1 MAVATTLAI
10 TAGVAG
16 VTKMV
21 DAQMTKN
28 NAKAELKKQE
38 QKANDAK
45 TALAELEKNR
55 QEVINPYE
63 NMANEFENIGV
74 ATQAS
79 KFAAEEADIA
89 LANTLDTIMQTG
101 GGAGG
106 ATALARAALESKR
119 GISADIE
126 KQEQANNTARAEGAN
141 QVQQLKAQGE
151 AYKFETQEA
160 RDVSKMDRLQTEQDN
175 AEAMATQA
183 NNVKMAANQQMLG
196 AVGGMTSS
204 LAGGVQSFGAGG
216 ANEYLGAVIPP
227 TTTP

>member
-10 TAGVAG
+10 TAAVGG
-16 VTKMV
+16 ITSMV
-21 DAQMTKN
+21 GAQVQKN
-28 NAKAELKKQE
+28 EAKRQMEAEAK
-38 QKANDAK
+38 KANDAK
-45 TALAELEKNR
+45 TALEEIEKNR

-63 NMANEFENIGV
+63 NMANEFENLGV

-79 KFAAEEADIA
+79 KFQAEEADIA

-119 GISADIE
+119 GISADIQ
-126 KQEQANNTARAEGAN
+126 KQEKANNDARAEGAN

-160 RDVSKMDRLQTEQDN
+160 RDVTKMDRLQSQQDN
-175 AEAMATQA
+175 AENREMMARNA
-183 NNVKMAANQQMLG
+183 KMAANQELIG
-196 AVGGMTSS
+196 AVGSMSGS
-204 LAGGVQSFGAGG
+204 LGGGLKGNTG
-216 ANEYLGAVIPP
+216 ANAGKLFV
-227 TTTP
+227 

>member
-28 NAKAELKKQE
+28 NAKAELIKQE

-196 AVGGMTSS
+196 AVSGMASD
-204 LAGGVQSFGAGG
+204 LAGGLTGSTGNQLGG
-216 ANEYLGAVIPP
+216 LLQG
-227 TTTP
+227 

>member
-10 TAGVAG
+10 TAAVGG
-16 VTKMV
+16 ITSMV
-21 DAQMTKN
+21 GAQVKKN
-28 NAKAELKKQE
+28 EAKKQME
-38 QKANDAK
+38 AEAKKANDAK
-45 TALAELEKNR
+45 TALEEIEKNR

-63 NMANEFENIGV
+63 NMANEFENLGV

-79 KFAAEEADIA
+79 KFQAEEADIA

-119 GISADIE
+119 GISADIQ
-126 KQEQANNTARAEGAN
+126 KQEKANNDARAEGAN

-160 RDVSKMDRLQTEQDN
+160 RDVTKMDRLQTQQDN
-175 AEAMATQA
+175 AEAREMMARNA
-183 NNVKMAANQQMLG
+183 KMAANQEMIG
-196 AVGGMTSS
+196 AVGTMASS
-204 LAGGVQSFGAGG
+204 LTGPGAMTGGPGLFG
-216 ANEYLGAVIPP
+216 
-227 TTTP
+227 

>member
-1 MAVATTLAI
+1 MAVATSIAI
-10 TAGVAG
+10 AAGIGG

-28 NAKAELKKQE
+28 NAKAELIKQE

-175 AEAMATQA
+175 AEAMAMQA

-196 AVGGMTSS
+196 AVGGMASS

>member
-28 NAKAELKKQE
+28 NAKAELIKQE

-175 AEAMATQA
+175 AEAMAMQA

-196 AVGGMTSS
+196 AVGGMASG

-227 TTTP
+227 KTTP

>member
-1 MAVATTLAI
+1 MAVATSLAI
-10 TAGVAG
+10 GAAVGG
-16 VTKMV
+16 ITKMV
-21 DAQMTKN
+21 GAQMQKN
-28 NAKAELKKQE
+28 AAKEDKLKQE
-38 QKANDAK
+38 KIANDSK
-45 TALAELEKNR
+45 LALEELEKNR

-79 KFAAEEADIA
+79 KFQAEEADMS

-119 GISADIE
+119 GISADIQ
-126 KQEQANNTARAEGAN
+126 KQEQTNNTARAEGAN

-160 RDVSKMDRLQTEQDN
+160 RDVTKMNRLQVEQDN
-175 AEAMATQA
+175 ATMLARQA
-183 NNVKMAANQQMLG
+183 EQTKQAANQQMLG
-196 AVGGMTSS
+196 AVGGIGQD
-204 LAGGVQSFGAGG
+204 LAGGLTGSIGG
-216 ANEYLGAVIPP
+216 V
-227 TTTP
+227 

>member
-1 MAVATTLAI
+1 MAVATSIAI
-10 TAGVAG
+10 AAGIGG

-28 NAKAELKKQE
+28 NAKAELIKQE

-196 AVGGMTSS
+196 AVSGMASD
-204 LAGGVQSFGAGG
+204 LAGGLTGSTGNQLGG
-216 ANEYLGAVIPP
+216 LLQG
-227 TTTP
+227 

>member
-1 MAVATTLAI
+1 MALMTSLAI
-10 TAGVAG
+10 GAGVSG
-16 VTKMV
+16 ITKMV
-21 DAQMTKN
+21 SAQMNKN
-28 NAKAELKKQE
+28 NAKEQMKIQE

-119 GISADIE
+119 GISADIQ

-160 RDVSKMDRLQTEQDN
+160 RDVTKMDRLQTEQDN
-175 AEAMATQA
+175 AEALAQQA
-183 NNVKMAANQQMLG
+183 NNVKMAANQDMLG
-196 AVGGMTSS
+196 AVGGTIGGMFNPSS
-204 LAGGVQSFGAGG
+204 MVGGGKNLGRDLMAGNIFD
-216 ANEYLGAVIPP
+216 
-227 TTTP
+227 

>member
-1 MAVATTLAI
+1 MAVATSLAI
-10 TAGVAG
+10 GAGVKG
-16 VTKMV
+16 ITSMV
-21 DAQMTKN
+21 SAQMNKN
-28 NAKAELKKQE
+28 NAKEQMKIQE

-45 TALAELEKNR
+45 TALEELEKNR

-119 GISADIE
+119 GISADIQ

-160 RDVSKMDRLQTEQDN
+160 RDVTKMDRLQTEQDN
-175 AEAMATQA
+175 AEALAQQA
-183 NNVKMAANQQMLG
+183 SNVKMAANQDMLG
-196 AVGGMTSS
+196 AVGNMAGSLGTEGMFLGKTGK
-204 LAGGVQSFGAGG
+204 LFG
-216 ANEYLGAVIPP
+216 
-227 TTTP
+227 

>member
-196 AVGGMTSS
+196 AVGNMAGS
-204 LAGGVQSFGAGG
+204 LAGGLEGNTGKNAGK
-216 ANEYLGAVIPP
+216 LFV
-227 TTTP
+227 

>member
-1 MAVATTLAI
+1 MAVATSIAI
-10 TAGVAG
+10 AAGVAG

-28 NAKAELKKQE
+28 NAKAELIKQE

-196 AVGGMTSS
+196 AVSGMASD
-204 LAGGVQSFGAGG
+204 LAGGLTGSTGNQLGG
-216 ANEYLGAVIPP
+216 LLQG
-227 TTTP
+227 

>member
-1 MAVATTLAI
+1 MAVATSLAI
-10 TAGVAG
+10 TAGVG
-16 VTKMV
+16 GITKMV
-21 DAQMTKN
+21 SAQMNKN
-28 NAKAELKKQE
+28 NAKEQMKIQE

-119 GISADIE
+119 GISADIQ

-160 RDVSKMDRLQTEQDN
+160 RDVTKMDRLQTEQDN
-175 AEAMATQA
+175 AEALAQQA
-183 NNVKMAANQQMLG
+183 NNVKMAANQDMLG
-196 AVGGMTSS
+196 AVGNMAGSLGTEGMFLGKTGK
-204 LAGGVQSFGAGG
+204 LFG
-216 ANEYLGAVIPP
+216 
-227 TTTP
+227 

>member
-10 TAGVAG
+10 GAAVGGITS
-16 VTKMV
+16 MV
-21 DAQMTKN
+21 GAQVKKN
-28 NAKAELKKQE
+28 EAKKQME
-38 QKANDAK
+38 AEAKKANDAK
-45 TALAELEKNR
+45 TALEEIEKNR

-63 NMANEFENIGV
+63 NMANEFENLGV

-79 KFAAEEADIA
+79 KVAAEEADIA

-119 GISADIE
+119 GISADIQ
-126 KQEQANNTARAEGAN
+126 KQEKANNDARAEGAN

-160 RDVSKMDRLQTEQDN
+160 RDVTKMDRLQSQQDN
-175 AEAMATQA
+175 AEFREMQA
-183 NNVKMAANQQMLG
+183 RNVKMAANQEMIGSVGNMVNTLG
-196 AVGGMTSS
+196 GGLTGKTGTK
-204 LAGGVQSFGAGG
+204 LGGLLV
-216 ANEYLGAVIPP
+216 
-227 TTTP
+227 

>member
-1 MAVATTLAI
+1 MAVATSIAI
-10 TAGVAG
+10 AAGIGG

-175 AEAMATQA
+175 AEAMAMQA

-196 AVGGMTSS
+196 AVSGMASD
-204 LAGGVQSFGAGG
+204 LAGGLTGSTGNQLGG
-216 ANEYLGAVIPP
+216 LLQG
-227 TTTP
+227 

>member
-10 TAGVAG
+10 TAAVGG
-16 VTKMV
+16 ITSMV
-21 DAQMTKN
+21 GAQVQKN
-28 NAKAELKKQE
+28 EAKRQMEAEAK
-38 QKANDAK
+38 KANDAK
-45 TALAELEKNR
+45 TALEEIEKNR

-63 NMANEFENIGV
+63 NMANEFENLGV

-79 KFAAEEADIA
+79 KFQAEEADIA

-119 GISADIE
+119 GISADIQ
-126 KQEQANNTARAEGAN
+126 KQEKANNDARAEGAN

-160 RDVSKMDRLQTEQDN
+160 RDVTKMDRLQSQQDN
-175 AEAMATQA
+175 AENREMMARNA
-183 NNVKMAANQQMLG
+183 KMAANQEMIG
-196 AVGGMTSS
+196 AVGTMAASLTGKDAMTGKTGK
-204 LAGGVQSFGAGG
+204 LFG
-216 ANEYLGAVIPP
+216 
-227 TTTP
+227 

>member
-10 TAGVAG
+10 GAAVGG
-16 VTKMV
+16 ITKMV
-21 DAQMTKN
+21 GAQVQKN
-28 NAKAELKKQE
+28 EAKKQME
-38 QKANDAK
+38 SEAAKANDAK
-45 TALAELEKNR
+45 MALEELEKNR

-63 NMANEFENIGV
+63 NMANEFENLGV

-79 KFAAEEADIA
+79 KFQAEEADIA

-119 GISADIE
+119 GISADIQ
-126 KQEQANNTARAEGAN
+126 KQEKSNNDARAEGAN

-160 RDVSKMDRLQTEQDN
+160 RDVNKMDRLQSQQDN
-175 AEAMATQA
+175 AEAREQQA
-183 NNVKMAANQQMLG
+183 RNVKLATNQEMISSIGSMGSELSSGLTGKVGTKLG
-196 AVGGMTSS
+196 GLLV
-204 LAGGVQSFGAGG
+204 
-216 ANEYLGAVIPP
+216 
-227 TTTP
+227 

>member
-10 TAGVAG
+10 TAAVGG
-16 VTKMV
+16 ITSMV
-21 DAQMTKN
+21 GAQVKKN
-28 NAKAELKKQE
+28 EAKKQME
-38 QKANDAK
+38 AEAKKANDAK
-45 TALAELEKNR
+45 TALEEIEKNR

-63 NMANEFENIGV
+63 NMANEFENLGV

-79 KFAAEEADIA
+79 KFQAEEADIA

-119 GISADIE
+119 GISADIQ
-126 KQEQANNTARAEGAN
+126 KQEKANNDARAEGAN

-160 RDVSKMDRLQTEQDN
+160 RDVTKMDRLQTQQDN
-175 AEAMATQA
+175 AEAREMMARNA
-183 NNVKMAANQQMLG
+183 KMAANQEMIG
-196 AVGGMTSS
+196 AVGSMAGS
-204 LAGGVQSFGAGG
+204 LAGGLKGNTG
-216 ANEYLGAVIPP
+216 ANAGKLFV
-227 TTTP
+227 